1 MTLPETQLLN
11 LRREGIALT
20 ARIDD
25 PKTRNAMSET
35 LMAEFEA
42 VLAAIQGDRSVR
54 AFIVRGTDGA
64 FCAGADLKQ
73 TREALASPPMPGI
86 RDPLIDLNERAG
98 RLFAQ
103 LNACPALCIAV
114 VDGPAMGGGFGLACC
129 MDVTLATPRA
139 RFALSETTLGV
150 PPAQIAP
157 YVVARIGRAAA
168 RRLALTGQRLDGV
181 QANTIGLVDYFFE
194 SDVGVEEHLV
204 ELLTMVRRCAPNA
217 NAEAKRLI
225 LNTGGLAEKA
235 YIAEAASSFAACL
248 RGEEGHEGLAAFAE
262 KRPAKWME
270 GDR

>member
-1 MTLPETQLLN
+1 MTLPQTCLLN
-11 LRREGIALT
+11 IQREGIALT

-25 PKTRNAMSET
+25 PKTRNAMTET

-42 VLAAIQGDRSVR
+42 VLTEIQNDRSVR
-54 AFIVRGTDGA
+54 AFIVRGTGGA

-73 TREALASPPMPGI
+73 TREALASPPMPDV

-103 LNACPALCIAV
+103 LNECPVLCIAI

-129 MDVTLATPRA
+129 MDITLATSRA

-157 YVVARIGRAAA
+157 YVVARIGRAAT
-168 RRLALTGQRLDGV
+168 RRLALTGQRLDGA
-181 QANTIGLVDYFFE
+181 QANAIGLVDYFFD
-194 SDVGVEEHLV
+194 SDVDAEEQLI
-204 ELLTMVRRCAPNA
+204 ELLAMVRRCAPKA

-225 LNTGGLAEKA
+225 LKTGALPEEV
-235 YIAEAASSFAACL
+235 YIAEAARSFAGCL

-262 KRPAKWME
+262 KRPAKWTE
-270 GDR
+270 DGR